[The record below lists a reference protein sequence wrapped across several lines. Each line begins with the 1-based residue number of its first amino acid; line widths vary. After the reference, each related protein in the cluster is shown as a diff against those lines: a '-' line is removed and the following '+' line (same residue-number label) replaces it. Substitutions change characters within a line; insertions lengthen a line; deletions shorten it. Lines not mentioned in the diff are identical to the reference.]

1 MTDELEQLKK
11 QQAELQRQIDVE
23 TAKFQ
28 DQLYEL
34 KKQQAEIKNQL
45 VTKEAESQSQD
56 SSANQTPEITASF
69 IYKGR
74 VISRRNDEWKINDDF
89 KRFKSLDEAER
100 YIDTVLPPHRTRETR
115 KYGNVIQKSEGMNLM
130 SLWGLVFILF
140 CVGMAVIFGSYKNKE
155 PVDNKPSAKNSIDKK
170 IQEKNS
176 TSVKNE
182 NLSKLNKISKW
193 ESLGFK
199 KIAYCAATYG
209 VASGFTNGQDVEEY
223 KKKQNAAF
231 ALIYGISKKN
241 SLDLDEVKEIA
252 EKWGDEKLVSYG
264 NIMRQ
269 KKYILPNG
277 NIDTETFMVLVK
289 SEDSECNNYLNS
301 VLASNRAGIK

>member
-1 MTDELEQLKK
+1 
-11 QQAELQRQIDVE
+11 VE

-45 VTKEAESQSQD
+45 VTKETESQSQSQD
-56 SSANQTPEITASF
+56 SSANQTPEITTSF

-74 VISRRNDEWKINDDF
+74 VISKRNGEWKINDDF
-89 KRFKSLDEAER
+89 KRFKSLEEAER
-100 YIDTVLPPHRTRETR
+100 YIELLPPRIREIR
-115 KYGNVIQKSEGMNLM
+115 KYDNGTQKSESVNLM
-130 SLWGLVFILF
+130 TVWGLLLILV

-155 PVDNKPSAKNSIDKK
+155 PDENKQSSKNSINKK

-182 NLSKLNKISKW
+182 NLSTLNKISKW

-223 KKKQNAAF
+223 KKKQNAAI

-241 SLDLDEVKEIA
+241 SLDLDEVNEMID
-252 EKWGDEKLVSYG
+252 KWGDEKIVSYG

-269 KKYILPNG
+269 KKYTLPNG
-277 NIDTETFMVLVK
+277 NIDTETLMVLVK